1 MPILF
6 LMIQIL
12 KKQEQQNY
20 VYKSKKFVSKIYQ
33 KLLRLEKRDLLQVIF
48 YYSLNFFSLEFHLSL
63 FYLCFF
69 VRIHEATEGI
79 FLVTFFVLSI
89 QSLFCLFFAKEE
101 SSQFLFF
108 HFFVK
113 KKERKK
119 TMDLFFTF
127 LLMIPSC
134 KLCFDDF
141 FFFVRSFV
149 CLLVCCNPG
158 KTNNNNKRKV
168 KEREKTETETKKLR
182 HVSNDTVQCSSVL
195 VLEVV
200 FDGLGQ
206 V

>member
-1 MPILF
+1 M
-6 LMIQIL
+6 
-12 KKQEQQNY
+12 
-20 VYKSKKFVSKIYQ
+20 
-33 KLLRLEKRDLLQVIF
+33 LQVIF
-48 YYSLNFFSLEFHLSL
+48 FYSLNFFSLEFHLSL
-63 FYLCFF
+63 FYLFWCLLFF
-69 VRIHEATEGI
+69 CSYSWSYWRNFSCYFFCLVN
-79 FLVTFFVLSI
+79 LVTFLFVFLLKKNHRNFCFSI
-89 QSLFCLFFAKEE
+89 F
-101 SSQFLFF
+101 SS
-108 HFFVK
+108 K
-113 KKERKK
+113 RKKEKK

-168 KEREKTETETKKLR
+168 KEREKTETKKLR

>member
-6 LMIQIL
+6 LMNQIL
-12 KKQEQQNY
+12 KKQEEHNY
-20 VYKSKKFVSKIYQ
+20 VYKFKKFVSKIHQ

-48 YYSLNFFSLEFHLSL
+48 LFSQLFQLGISSKFVLSFL
-63 FYLCFF
+63 MSAFF

-79 FLVTFFVLSI
+79 FLVTFFCLVNLVTF
-89 QSLFCLFFAKEE
+89 LFVCFAKES

-113 KKERKK
+113 KKEKN

-141 FFFVRSFV
+141 FFLCSFV
-149 CLLVCCNPG
+149 CL
-158 KTNNNNKRKV
+158 
-168 KEREKTETETKKLR
+168 
-182 HVSNDTVQCSSVL
+182 SV
-195 VLEVV
+195 
-200 FDGLGQ
+200 GLL
-206 V
+206 

>member
-1 MPILF
+1 M
-6 LMIQIL
+6 
-12 KKQEQQNY
+12 
-20 VYKSKKFVSKIYQ
+20 SA
-33 KLLRLEKRDLLQVIF
+33 
-48 YYSLNFFSLEFHLSL
+48 
-63 FYLCFF
+63 FF

-79 FLVTFFVLSI
+79 FLVTFFCLVNLVTF
-89 QSLFCLFFAKEE
+89 LFVCFAKES

-113 KKERKK
+113 KKEKK

-158 KTNNNNKRKV
+158 KTITTTKEKLKRERKRKR
-168 KEREKTETETKKLR
+168 KQK
-182 HVSNDTVQCSSVL
+182 SYDTSVTTLCSALLSL
-195 VLEVV
+195 YSR
-200 FDGLGQ
+200 
-206 V
+206 

>member
-1 MPILF
+1 MKLLKEFFLLLF
-6 LMIQIL
+6 LSCQ
-12 KKQEQQNY
+12 
-20 VYKSKKFVSKIYQ
+20 
-33 KLLRLEKRDLLQVIF
+33 
-48 YYSLNFFSLEFHLSL
+48 FSH
-63 FYLCFF
+63 FF
-69 VRIHEATEGI
+69 V
-79 FLVTFFVLSI
+79 
-89 QSLFCLFFAKEE
+89 CFFAKEE

-141 FFFVRSFV
+141 FSLFVRLFV
-149 CLLVCCNPG
+149 CWFVVTPG
-158 KTNNNNKRKV
+158 KQITTTKEKLKR
-168 KEREKTETETKKLR
+168 EREKTETETKKLR